1 MGKQMLAEPATAK
14 PVSDF
19 VSDYAD
25 DRSLWLSDYARVL
38 TKMLQ
43 NGYGPGSLTEAPSVD
58 MKCSTPK
65 IHPLFT
71 EESIQALDERCPQ
84 WSCLEDG
91 EDSLDKRTFD
101 SSFPRRRTRVSE
113 C

>member
-1 MGKQMLAEPATAK
+1 MLE
-14 PVSDF
+14 
-19 VSDYAD
+19 
-25 DRSLWLSDYARVL
+25 
-38 TKMLQ
+38 
-43 NGYGPGSLTEAPSVD
+43 NGYGRGSLTEAPSVN

-91 EDSLDKRTFD
+91 EDSVDTKNGMLIIILIKTTQKYLIIFQVD
-101 SSFPRRRTRVSE
+101 SSSPRRRTRVSE